1 MRHLCCYATPSAC
14 LRPNLAC
21 PRAFGRGAERGRAP
35 RSGPEADAHMLMCDR
50 LEATTRERKT
60 AQLIMLEHVIRTI
73 KASFNAKFAEFVK
86 KKGQSLGRVD
96 EKMARLLEIH
106 KELKTSEVVDKVG
119 MADSEQPEQVLVVDD
134 SEIGVEKWVS
144 PAELKARE
152 EEEQRA
158 REAAGSD
165 DTAERALN
173 QMMGGTLAGAD
184 AIGVLDKVMRM
195 LTHVASRVES
205 VLLAPLAG
213 PWAMQGPAWT
223 AGSGRWLAG

>member
-1 MRHLCCYATPSAC
+1 
-14 LRPNLAC
+14 
-21 PRAFGRGAERGRAP
+21 
-35 RSGPEADAHMLMCDR
+35 MLMCDR

-60 AQLIMLEHVIRTI
+60 AQLMMLQHVIRTI

-205 VLLAPLAG
+205 VLLVPLAG

>member
-1 MRHLCCYATPSAC
+1 
-14 LRPNLAC
+14 
-21 PRAFGRGAERGRAP
+21 
-35 RSGPEADAHMLMCDR
+35 MLMCDR

-184 AIGVLDKVMRM
+184 AIGVLDKVMRV
-195 LTHVASRVES
+195 LTHVARSCRVGAIGA
-205 VLLAPLAG
+205 LGWAMGDAG
-213 PWAMQGPAWT
+213 PGVDSGIWSLARWIDVST
-223 AGSGRWLAG
+223 RAGARWVGG